1 MTDMERARRWLAEAG
16 VRQTG
21 PDAWR
26 HDDEPD
32 RTLTKSDVAMEC
44 SAWIFEDTDLDEDAR
59 IHVAFGLMDLLD
71 QLWTAIELHM
81 HYCSGK
87 GRPVPPSLWD
97 ALRVRLE
104 AVDVAECT
112 TYQLWCEWFECV
124 DTQERAFGALLGD
137 DFATDRTGA
146 DDDAFL
152 RRAARVLE
160 YSGPVPWPVKQPT
173 YEHAVAI
180 DVLRPAVFRSILAS
194 YHDFFGKLEP
204 EPALALLD
212 RLDLPDDTE
221 HLRPLRTVLAAG
233 HTSHYAAPDAWTAA
247 QPTSADQ
254 PQAR

>member
-1 MTDMERARRWLAEAG
+1 MTDLERARQWLAASG
-16 VRQTG
+16 VRQAG
-21 PDAWR
+21 PDTWR

-32 RTLTKSDVAMEC
+32 RALTKSDVAMEC
-44 SAWIFEDTDLDEDAR
+44 SSWIFEDADLDEDVR

-71 QLWTAIELHM
+71 ELWTAIELHM

-87 GRPVPPSLWD
+87 SRPVPRSLWD
-97 ALRVRLE
+97 GLRERLE
-104 AVDVAECT
+104 AVDVAECV

-124 DTQERAFGALLGD
+124 ETCERAFPALLGE
-137 DFATDRTGA
+137 DFILGRAAA
-146 DDDAFL
+146 DDAAFL

-173 YEHAVAI
+173 YHSAVAI
-180 DVLRPAVFRSILAS
+180 ELLRPAVFRGILAS

-212 RLDLPDDTE
+212 RVDLPEDTE

-233 HTSHYAAPDAWTAA
+233 YTSHYAAPDAWGAA
-247 QPTSADQ
+247 QAASADK
-254 PQAR
+254 PQDL